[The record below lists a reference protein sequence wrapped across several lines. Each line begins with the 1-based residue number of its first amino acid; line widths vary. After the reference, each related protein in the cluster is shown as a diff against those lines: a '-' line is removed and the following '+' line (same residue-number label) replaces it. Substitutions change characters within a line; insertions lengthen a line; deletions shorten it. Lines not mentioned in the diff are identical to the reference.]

1 MKKIFAVLALC
12 LMISGASFAKEIDR
26 KLIKNTTV
34 AEVETIVLDVIK
46 QYEGVVTPKDIDKNK
61 HMYVVD
67 YNKHTVLSLIGI
79 SNSNWSSNKY
89 AQAAFSCNLK
99 QQGDDVLMTMRK
111 HSYAGGIFGIS
122 TFNHYKKVYNEL
134 KFNGLQVVKIK

>member
-1 MKKIFAVLALC
+1 
-12 LMISGASFAKEIDR
+12 
-26 KLIKNTTV
+26 
-34 AEVETIVLDVIK
+34 
-46 QYEGVVTPKDIDKNK
+46 
-61 HMYVVD
+61 
-67 YNKHTVLSLIGI
+67 
-79 SNSNWSSNKY
+79 
-89 AQAAFSCNLK
+89 LK